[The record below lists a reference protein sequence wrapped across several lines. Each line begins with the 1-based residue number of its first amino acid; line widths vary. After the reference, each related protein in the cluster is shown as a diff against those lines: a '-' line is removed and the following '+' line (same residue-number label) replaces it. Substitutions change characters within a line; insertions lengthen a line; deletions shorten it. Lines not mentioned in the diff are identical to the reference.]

1 MTCPT
6 ERVSGPCISLKMGR
20 SHSSRRL
27 AGVRGGV
34 GGGETLRAS
43 AEFGRDGQS
52 GLGPGRSNM
61 HLAPMVEA
69 VEGGTRGLF
78 IRYFL
83 KYLGCAGSPD
93 PGS

>member
-6 ERVSGPCISLKMGR
+6 ERVSGPCISINMGR
-20 SHSSRRL
+20 SHSLRRL

-52 GLGPGRSNM
+52 ESGPPVGAY
-61 HLAPMVEA
+61 APGTPMAEA
-69 VEGGTRGLF
+69 VEGRGGTRGL
-78 IRYFL
+78 L
-83 KYLGCAGSPD
+83 V
-93 PGS
+93 